1 MLIKISISIVNICA
15 YSPWK
20 YIVNLAGSELPL
32 YSVDELSDRLT
43 KNHVKIATDSY
54 FDEKFER
61 RQKYSY
67 SRQW

>member
-1 MLIKISISIVNICA
+1 MKILISILNICA

-43 KNHVKIATDSY
+43 KNRIKIATDSY
-54 FDEKFER
+54 YDSKFAI

-67 SRQW
+67 